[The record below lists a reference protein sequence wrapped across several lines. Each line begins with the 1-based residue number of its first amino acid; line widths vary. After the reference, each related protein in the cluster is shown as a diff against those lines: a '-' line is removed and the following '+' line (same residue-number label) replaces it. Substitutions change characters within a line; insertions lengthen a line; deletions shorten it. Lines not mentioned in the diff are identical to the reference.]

1 MSSEI
6 SGRVQAG
13 QYGCNGRR
21 VSLHVQEDHPY
32 VCFICN
38 RGMSSGC
45 GSYINKALYCSIACI
60 NQAMP
65 NRLEQDGTVSTADTS
80 SSYAQA
86 VRQPDRN
93 KYWSRNPGRAEDDIA
108 LALALS
114 ESKEDAEF
122 PSTVADAAPRK
133 LIKGESGLSSF
144 DGGIDV
150 QSRIFTLIG
159 NGVDGPPLSYQWS
172 LFFAGLPW
180 KYSQKQ
186 SGWVVVKILGLD
198 ALVQKA
204 GKENDG
210 VESLPFFRKTIH
222 DLLVC
227 FLDCEDKGWVRRY
240 LEYTDESHLDSENR
254 LHFIQGYHKCPK
266 NDKKRKGQ
274 ETAKIVQH
282 PRPTFRE
289 MLDRN
294 SQRLS

>member
-1 MSSEI
+1 MSLEI
-6 SGRVQAG
+6 SGRVQPGEYA
-13 QYGCNGRR
+13 CNGGR
-21 VSLHVQEDHPY
+21 VRLRVKEDHPY
-32 VCFICN
+32 VCSICDMGMLSG
-38 RGMSSGC
+38 RGY
-45 GSYINKALYCSIACI
+45 YINKAFVCSIACI

-93 KYWSRNPGRAEDDIA
+93 KYWSRNPGRAEDDLAPA
-108 LALALS
+108 LVLS

-150 QSRIFTLIG
+150 QSRIFSLIG
-159 NGVDGPPLSYQWS
+159 NHVAGPPLSYQWS

-198 ALVQKA
+198 ALLQKA

-222 DLLVC
+222 DLLVWV
-227 FLDCEDKGWVRRY
+227 LDCEDKDMARKY
-240 LEYTDESHLDSENR
+240 LNVTDEAFLGPEDR
-254 LHFIQGYHKCPK
+254 LHFIQGFHKNPLSQ
-266 NDKKRKGQ
+266 GQ
-274 ETAKIVQH
+274 ADQGQP

-294 SQRLS
+294 TQTLF

>member
-21 VSLHVQEDHPY
+21 VSLHVQEDHAY

-150 QSRIFTLIG
+150 QSRIFSLIG
-159 NGVDGPPLSYQWS
+159 NHVAGPPLSYQWS

-186 SGWVVVKILGLD
+186 SGWVVVKILRID

-204 GKENDG
+204 GKENDA

-222 DLLVC
+222 DLLVWV
-227 FLDCEDKGWVRRY
+227 LDCEDKDMARKY
-240 LEYTDESHLDSENR
+240 LNVTDEAFLGPEDR
-254 LHFIQGYHKCPK
+254 LHFIQGFHKNPLSQ
-266 NDKKRKGQ
+266 GQ
-274 ETAKIVQH
+274 ADQGQP

-294 SQRLS
+294 TQTLF